1 MTKGKTKN
9 NRKGEKHI
17 SLWRDAK
24 RQRVQ
29 EAKIGSLENKLPFLL
44 HWVLLC
50 FPRSLIGYCCFF
62 FFFNFLFKDTY
73 VGKLFIFFLE
83 N

>member
-17 SLWRDAK
+17 SLRRDAK

-62 FFFNFLFKDTY
+62 FL
-73 VGKLFIFFLE
+73 IFYLRTHM
-83 N
+83 